1 MPKTKYKSRK
11 ITVDGYTF
19 DSIDESKYYQALLIK
34 KAKDE
39 IINFEMQ
46 PKFILIPGFKKQG
59 KTYRSMTY
67 TPDFLIYHLDG
78 AEELI
83 DIKGFSTQQGEL
95 RYKLFNYFY
104 QDKKLTWL
112 ARNLK
117 FGDKYG
123 FIDYFELKKI
133 RAKNN
138 KTKKKVKEV

>member
-1 MPKTKYKSRK
+1 MANTKYKSKK

-19 DSIDESKYYQALLIK
+19 DSIDESKYYHALLVR
-34 KAKDE
+34 KARNE
-39 IINFEMQ
+39 ILNFEMQ
-46 PKFILIPGFKKQG
+46 PKFILIPGYKKQG
-59 KTYRSMTY
+59 KVFRAMTY
-67 TPDFLIYHLDG
+67 TPDFLIYHIDG
-78 AEELI
+78 SEELI

-117 FGDKYG
+117 YGDKYG

-133 RAKNN
+133 RGKN
-138 KTKKKVKEV
+138 KKSKEA

>member
-1 MPKTKYKSRK
+1 MADTKYKSKK

-19 DSIDESKYYQALLIK
+19 DSIDESKYYQVLLIR
-34 KAKDE
+34 KAKEE
-39 IINFEMQ
+39 ILNFEMQ
-46 PKFILIPGFKKQG
+46 PKFVLIPGFKKQG
-59 KTYRSMTY
+59 KTFKAMTY
-67 TPDFLIYHLDG
+67 TPDYLIYHIDG
-78 AEELI
+78 SEELI

-117 FGDKYG
+117 YGDKYG

-133 RAKNN
+133 RGKN
-138 KTKKKVKEV
+138 KKSKEA